1 MNTPFIGTKAWQTLK
16 KLRLFSGSVVS
27 ADAVA
32 VRIFTDL
39 LSASG
44 EYELLEAPGG
54 LNFSLDVCR
63 ARLSPLVLSAA
74 FVSAENDINQPT
86 AVREE

>member
-1 MNTPFIGTKAWQTLK
+1 MLP
-16 KLRLFSGSVVS
+16 

-32 VRIFTDL
+32 VRILTDL

-63 ARLSPLVLSAA
+63 VRLTPLVLSTA

>member
-1 MNTPFIGTKAWQTLK
+1 MAPL
-16 KLRLFSGSVVS
+16 VP
-27 ADAVA
+27 ADAVT
-32 VRIFTDL
+32 VKIFTDL

-44 EYELLEAPGG
+44 EYELLEAPRG
-54 LNFSLDVCR
+54 LNFSLDICR
-63 ARLSPLVLSAA
+63 ARLSPLVLSTA

>member
-1 MNTPFIGTKAWQTLK
+1 MVP
-16 KLRLFSGSVVS
+16 V
-27 ADAVA
+27 DAVA
-32 VRIFTDL
+32 VKLFTDL

-54 LNFSLDVCR
+54 LNFSLDVCK
-63 ARLSPLVLSAA
+63 ARLSPLMLSAA

-86 AVREE
+86 AAREE